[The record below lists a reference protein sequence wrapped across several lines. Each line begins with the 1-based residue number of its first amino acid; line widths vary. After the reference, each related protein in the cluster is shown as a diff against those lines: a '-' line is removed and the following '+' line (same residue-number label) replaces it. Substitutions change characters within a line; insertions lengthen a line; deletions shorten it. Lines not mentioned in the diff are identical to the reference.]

1 MMDPGEGGVPAD
13 EAPAGAPEDPA
24 LVAAAAALADVAAA
38 RGHVYAT
45 LAAGFWQP
53 DGALL
58 DDLAAGTLA
67 HEIARSV
74 AWLGPDASWYG
85 PGLQDLAH
93 AASAVQTGPPDKALL
108 TLRVEHARLF
118 EGPGRPVAIPFESAW
133 SDRGEAGGVALNGPS
148 AARVALR
155 YRQAGLERAASHR
168 ELPDHVAVELEFLYE
183 LCRREADAWR
193 VTDDGTARDLRA
205 TADRFLRDHPA
216 RWWPAF
222 GERVI
227 LESRHDLYRGLG
239 RILVAHLGIELGEA
253 TAPSMFPWAAGR
265 VPG

>member
-1 MMDPGEGGVPAD
+1 MDPGEAG
-13 EAPAGAPEDPA
+13 APAGEAGGPGDEA
-24 LVAAAAALADVAAA
+24 LAAAAAALADVAAA
-38 RGHVYAT
+38 RGRVYAA

-53 DGALL
+53 EEALV
-58 DDLAAGTLA
+58 DDLATGTFA

-85 PGLQDLAH
+85 PGLQDVAH
-93 AASAVQTGPPDKALL
+93 AASAVQAGLPDRALL
-108 TLRVEHARLF
+108 ALRVEHARLF
-118 EGPGRPVAIPFESAW
+118 EGPGRPVAVPFESAW
-133 SDRGEAGGVALNGPS
+133 TDRAETGVTALNGPS

-183 LCRREADAWR
+183 LCRREAGAWR
-193 VTDDGTARDLRA
+193 ATDDGTARDLRA
-205 TADRFLRDHPA
+205 IADRFLRDHPA

-222 GERVI
+222 AERVI

-253 TAPSMFPWAAGR
+253 MEPSMFPWAAGR
-265 VPG
+265 PPG